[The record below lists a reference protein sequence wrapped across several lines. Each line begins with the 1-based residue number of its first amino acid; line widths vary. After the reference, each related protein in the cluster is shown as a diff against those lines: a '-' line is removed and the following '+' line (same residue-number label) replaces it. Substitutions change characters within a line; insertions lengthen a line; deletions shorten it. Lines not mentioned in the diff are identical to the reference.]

1 MKADRASLQDSGEG
15 AREAAEGPEAASE
28 SADPA
33 QGTAVD
39 RIRAG
44 HSAVRRAN
52 RIEMAEDYVEA
63 IDDLVRERGEARVKD
78 LALCFGVSHVTVS
91 RTVERLQREG
101 LAVTAPYRAIELSDA
116 GRAMAAR
123 SRDRHAAVLRLLLVL
138 GIPAS
143 VATSD
148 AEGLEHHVS
157 SATLAAIER
166 HLEES
171 ADRLE
176 RQGQDLLSGESAR
189 STGPERFARVRAA
202 HAAEL
207 TEDYVEAIG
216 DLIEERGEARVVSLS
231 RRFGVSHVT
240 VSRMVGRL
248 KRDGYVDTEPYR
260 PIVLT
265 DAGRELAR
273 TSRERHRVVLAFLL
287 ALGVPPDEAEIDAE
301 GLEHHVSPDT
311 LRAFEAFSG

>member
-1 MKADRASLQDSGEG
+1 MEAHRTSSHDSEEG
-15 AREAAEGPEAASE
+15 ARGAAGDVEAGS
-28 SADPA
+28 DPPTPGGGA
-33 QGTAVD
+33 AVD

-52 RIEMAEDYVEA
+52 RIETAEDYVEA

-78 LALCFGVSHVTVS
+78 LARCFGVSHVTVS

-101 LAVTAPYRAIELSDA
+101 LAVTAPYRAIELSEE
-116 GRAMAAR
+116 GRALAAR
-123 SRDRHAAVLRLLLVL
+123 SRDRHAVVLRFLLAL
-138 GIPAS
+138 GIPSS

-148 AEGLEHHVS
+148 AEGLEHHVGDE
-157 SATLAAIER
+157 TLAALER
-166 HLEES
+166 HLESS
-171 ADRLE
+171 AHRLE
-176 RQGQDLLSGESAR
+176 EDLLTGESAR

-265 DAGRELAR
+265 EAGRALASA
-273 TSRERHRVVLAFLL
+273 SRERHRVVLEFLL
-287 ALGVPPDEAEIDAE
+287 ALGVPPKAAEIDAE
-301 GLEHHVSPDT
+301 GVEHHVSPET
-311 LRAFEAFSG
+311 LRVFEAFRG